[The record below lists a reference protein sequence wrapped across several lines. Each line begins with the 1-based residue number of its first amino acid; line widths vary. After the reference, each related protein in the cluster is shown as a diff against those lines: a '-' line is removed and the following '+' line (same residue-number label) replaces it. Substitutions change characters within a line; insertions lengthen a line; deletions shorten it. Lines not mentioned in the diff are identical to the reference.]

1 LEQFDVIVL
10 NSLWSLFD
18 GCYYHFKFGRKNLCL
33 LKIPFVGVGVYHAV
47 LTFPR
52 DKILKFG
59 TMVLSKYVIFQMAG
73 RQRRGQNEHVP
84 PPPPPPPTLQ
94 ELMAQQNEILR

>member
-1 LEQFDVIVL
+1 MP
-10 NSLWSLFD
+10 
-18 GCYYHFKFGRKNLCL
+18 

-59 TMVLSKYVIFQMAG
+59 TMVLNKYVDFSD
-73 RQRRGQNEHVP
+73 GQEAASWP
-84 PPPPPPPTLQ
+84 
-94 ELMAQQNEILR
+94 E